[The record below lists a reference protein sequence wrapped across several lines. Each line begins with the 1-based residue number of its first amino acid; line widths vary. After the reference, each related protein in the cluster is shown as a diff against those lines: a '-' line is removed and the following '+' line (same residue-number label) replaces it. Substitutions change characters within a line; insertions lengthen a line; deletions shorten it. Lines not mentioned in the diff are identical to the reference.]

1 MHILSRYE
9 SRERTMITA
18 NQIERTSQEWYR
30 EAERTYTE
38 KHQGCPWCEGS
49 HRVFCQRRGSTMIFY
64 CQGCDFQVS
73 HDAASDRFTM
83 LPGIDNLLPDSMPDT
98 MYALPKTLTS

>member
-1 MHILSRYE
+1 
-9 SRERTMITA
+9 MIME

-38 KHQGCPWCEGS
+38 KHQGCPWCQGS
-49 HRVFCQRRGSTMIFY
+49 HRVFCQRRDSTILFY

-73 HDAASDRFTM
+73 HDVATGRFAM
-83 LPGIDNLLPDSMPDT
+83 LPGIDHEIPDT
-98 MYALPKTLTS
+98 MLDSMHGLPHTLRS